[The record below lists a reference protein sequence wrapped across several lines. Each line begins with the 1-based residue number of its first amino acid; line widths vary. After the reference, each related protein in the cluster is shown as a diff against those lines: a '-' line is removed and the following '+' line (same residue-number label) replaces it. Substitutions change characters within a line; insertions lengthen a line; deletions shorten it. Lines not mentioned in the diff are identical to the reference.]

1 MQLIITCIIDLKY
14 SFIDEID
21 NDRKTEGA
29 TEVGKLLGR
38 FSILTSGCSKAACS
52 VDGPILDAFCAR
64 VSMKMTSQVIL
75 PKNL

>member
-21 NDRKTEGA
+21 DDRKTEGA
-29 TEVGKLLGR
+29 TEVGKLLSR

-52 VDGPILDAFCAR
+52 FDSPILDVFCAR